1 MTRQVIKAGDTPRL
15 RAVVPLLG
23 IVLLAAC
30 GSPPRS
36 PAPGSPQ
43 RPPAAEAPTPPLGDK
58 PANYPCTYV
67 RAASGGFYKDDGPL
81 DLPPW
86 IDLVPEPTPKSEPLH
101 RFANRPYTV
110 LGQSFTPL
118 PRVGEYKAQG
128 VGSWYGRKFH
138 GQKTSI
144 GETYDMFAMTAASP
158 VLPIPSYARVTNVK
172 NGRSVIV
179 RVNDRGP
186 FHKGRVIDLSFVAAC
201 RLGYA
206 MQGSSEV
213 VVESLAADGR
223 APATPVVIERE
234 TPPQA
239 APAPLASEGGQHFI
253 QLGAFS
259 SLANAEAFRNRLGSE
274 LPPALPLAIQSS
286 GKLHRVRLGPYP
298 DRGSAEAALRQ
309 LERSHDLSAV
319 IAH

>member
-1 MTRQVIKAGDTPRL
+1 MIKTGDALRL

-30 GSPPRS
+30 GTPPRS

-43 RPPAAEAPTPPLGDK
+43 RPPAAEAPTPPLADK

-118 PRVGEYKAQG
+118 PRAGEYKAQG
-128 VGSWYGRKFH
+128 IGSWYGRKFH

-158 VLPIPSYARVTNVK
+158 VLPVPSYARVTNVK

-213 VVESLAADGR
+213 IVESLAADGR
-223 APATPVVIERE
+223 APTAPAVVERE
-234 TPPQA
+234 TPA
-239 APAPLASEGGQHFI
+239 HTASAPVASEGGQLFI

-286 GKLHRVRLGPYP
+286 GNLHRVRLGPYP
-298 DRGSAEAALRQ
+298 DRGSAEVALRQ
-309 LERSHDLSAV
+309 LERSHELSAV

>member
-1 MTRQVIKAGDTPRL
+1 MKIVC
-15 RAVVPLLG
+15 LG
-23 IVLLAAC
+23 GCAALLAAC
-30 GSPPRS
+30 SSTPSRA
-36 PAPGSPQ
+36 PAPSQPQ
-43 RPPAAEAPTPPLGDK
+43 PPVAARPGGEPPVLAQQ
-58 PANYPCTYV
+58 PSNNPCVYA
-67 RAASGGFYKDDGPL
+67 RAGNGAFYKDDGPL

-86 IDLVPEPTPKSEPLH
+86 IDLVPEATPRAEPLH
-101 RFANRPYTV
+101 RFANNPYTV

-118 PRVGEYKAQG
+118 RQAGEYRAQG

-138 GQKTSI
+138 GQKTSS
-144 GETYDMFAMTAASP
+144 GEVYDMFAMTAASP

-213 VVESLAADGR
+213 VVESLAANG
-223 APATPVVIERE
+223 APPPANVATQVETTAPV
-234 TPPQA
+234 A
-239 APAPLASEGGQHFI
+239 APLPAPIADSGGGVYL

-259 SLANAEAFRNRLGSE
+259 SRTNAEAFHARLAGE
-274 LPPALPLAIQSS
+274 LPPGSPLVIQTA
-286 GKLHRVRLGPYP
+286 GTVHRVRLGPYP
-298 DRGSAEAALRQ
+298 DRRAAELAARQ
-309 LERSHDLSAV
+309 LADAHDLTAV
-319 IAH
+319 IGR

>member
-1 MTRQVIKAGDTPRL
+1 MIRSPLPRI
-15 RAVVPLLG
+15 PLLLA
-23 IVLLAAC
+23 VLLSAC
-30 GSPPRS
+30 GSPPRT
-36 PAPGSPQ
+36 PAPASAQ
-43 RPPAAEAPTPPLGDK
+43 QPPAAPAPTAPLADK

-67 RAASGGFYKDDGPL
+67 RAANGGFYKDDGPL

-86 IDLVPEPTPKSEPLH
+86 IDLVPEPTPRAEPLH

-118 PRVGEYKAQG
+118 AEVGQYKAQG

-158 VLPIPSYARVTNVK
+158 VLPVPSYARVTNVK

-213 VVESLAADGR
+213 IVESLAADGR
-223 APATPVVIERE
+223 APATPAVVERE
-234 TPPQA
+234 TPTPA
-239 APAPLASEGGQHFI
+239 APAPVAREGSQLYV

-259 SLANAEAFRNRLGSE
+259 SLSNAEAFRARLAGE
-274 LPPALPLAIQSS
+274 LQPGASLTIQSS
-286 GKLHRVRLGPYP
+286 GNLHRVRLGPYA
-298 DRGSAEAALRQ
+298 DRGSAEAAARQ
-309 LERSHDLSAV
+309 IERSHDLGAV